1 MKKVNGRVVST
12 KMILHLSTFFS
23 KGTLKNYVNL
33 GEGGVWFGEPVVK
46 RYEGEQGS
54 MKPNLAF

>member
-46 RYEGEQGS
+46 RYEGS
-54 MKPNLAF
+54 RVR